1 LFKVVQSLDVEP
13 ENIIEH
19 IDNIGRSHAYLKQYG
34 FRSTHWEKIGE
45 YFIDIVVIQDC
56 VRGFPEACRAWT
68 ILVAA
73 LVDRLRSAPR
83 RGSLTPSREPSPN
96 STFSAPDS
104 TRSLNC
110 TGVKHS
116 TQDSLGTPGCP
127 VRRNSYRGAASD
139 MSGGCIDMTSLKSEL
154 PDVRSSPAIA

>member
-1 LFKVVQSLDVEP
+1 
-13 ENIIEH
+13 
-19 IDNIGRSHAYLKQYG
+19 
-34 FRSTHWEKIGE
+34 
-45 YFIDIVVIQDC
+45 DC

-110 TGVKHS
+110 TGLRRDSTFRSSWNNIQHS

-139 MSGGCIDMTSLKSEL
+139 MSGGCIDMTSLKAEL